1 MVEARVLGSL
11 LEKERTVPDQY
22 PLSLNAIQLSSN
34 QSTNREPVMVVS
46 EREIETALASLK
58 AQGLLRY
65 VHPTSGRG
73 VTKYRQIFDE
83 KLGLEPEDTAV
94 MCVLLL
100 RGPQTSGEL
109 RTRCERLHGFDSAKG
124 VERVLHSL
132 AHRDEPLV
140 HRLER
145 QAGQSHARWQQ
156 LFAEEDPSLLL
167 AHPTGGAPVRVTS
180 AVAEELATLRARV
193 DELGTRLATLE
204 QLLT

>member
-73 VTKYRQIFDE
+73 VTKYRQMLRIE
-83 KLGLEPEDTAV
+83 AV
-94 MCVLLL
+94 D
-100 RGPQTSGEL
+100 R
-109 RTRCERLHGFDSAKG
+109 RRRHD
-124 VERVLHSL
+124 
-132 AHRDEPLV
+132 
-140 HRLER
+140 
-145 QAGQSHARWQQ
+145 
-156 LFAEEDPSLLL
+156 
-167 AHPTGGAPVRVTS
+167 
-180 AVAEELATLRARV
+180 
-193 DELGTRLATLE
+193 
-204 QLLT
+204 